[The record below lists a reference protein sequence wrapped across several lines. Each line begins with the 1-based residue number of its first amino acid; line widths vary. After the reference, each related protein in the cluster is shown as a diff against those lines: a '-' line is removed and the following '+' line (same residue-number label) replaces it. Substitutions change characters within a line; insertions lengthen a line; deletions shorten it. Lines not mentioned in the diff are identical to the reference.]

1 MILSVLALLGCW
13 LALSRGVDLP
23 RLLAGGLAAAIVVL
37 VQRRLFPSFASLPSL
52 LLRRPHWLLA
62 FLVVFVYRF
71 VSSTL
76 STCRLILFGGEEGR
90 IVALP
95 TEIEHPIGQFILLN
109 AITLTPSTISLLI
122 EGDLLYIHWLK
133 AKGSRGDWKAI
144 KESLESR
151 LYPFFSRRRD
161 ARR

>member
-1 MILSVLALLGCW
+1 MILSVIALLGCW

-23 RLLAGGLAAAIVVL
+23 HLLVGILAVAIVVL
-37 VQRRLFPSFASLPSL
+37 VQRRLFPSFASLPAL

-71 VSSTL
+71 ISSTL
-76 STCRLILFGGEEGR
+76 STCWLILFGGEEGR

-95 TEIEHPIGQFILLN
+95 TRLEHPIGQFILLN
-109 AITLTPSTISLLI
+109 AITLTPSTISLLL

-144 KESLESR
+144 KESLELR
-151 LYPFFSRRRD
+151 LYPVFSRSRD

>member
-1 MILSVLALLGCW
+1 MILSVIVLLGFW
-13 LALSRGVDLP
+13 LALSRGADLP
-23 RLLAGGLAAAIVVL
+23 RLLAGILAAGIVVL
-37 VQRRLFPSFASLPSL
+37 VQRRLFPSFASFPVI
-52 LLRRPHWLLA
+52 LLRRPHWLFA

-71 VSSTL
+71 LTSTL
-76 STCRLILFGGEEGR
+76 STCWLILFGGEEGR

-95 TEIEHPIGQFILLN
+95 TRIEHPIGQFILLN
-109 AITLTPSTISLLI
+109 AITLTPSTISLLL

>member
-23 RLLAGGLAAAIVVL
+23 RLIAGVLAAAIVVL
-37 VQRRLFPSFASLPSL
+37 VQRCLFPSFAPFPAL

-71 VSSTL
+71 LTSTL
-76 STCRLILFGGEEGR
+76 RTCWLILFGGEEGR

-95 TEIEHPIGQFILLN
+95 TRLEHPIGQFILLN
-109 AITLTPSTISLLI
+109 AITLTPSTISLLL

-144 KESLESR
+144 KESLELR
-151 LYPFFSRRRD
+151 LYPVFSRSRD

>member
-1 MILSVLALLGCW
+1 MILSVLALLGFW

-23 RLLAGGLAAAIVVL
+23 RLLAGVLAAAIVVL
-37 VQRRLFPSFASLPSL
+37 VQRRLFPSFAPLPAL
-52 LLRRPHWLLA
+52 LLRRPQWLLA

-71 VSSTL
+71 LTSTL
-76 STCRLILFGGEEGR
+76 RTCWLILFGGEEGR

-95 TEIEHPIGQFILLN
+95 TRLEHPIGQFILLN
-109 AITLTPSTISLLI
+109 AITLTPSTISLLL

-144 KESLESR
+144 KESLELR
-151 LYPFFSRRRD
+151 LYPVFSRSRD